1 MILLLEIH
9 YLLTQSTILMIDQQ
23 IGEGMIWL
31 PLKVLKSIYLL
42 LPMVLVRSFLT
53 KPIFFLILL
62 DMMTLSWQTNL
73 TGFHPFLHP
82 HCYHKI
88 VFGKFTQH
96 EKCTHSELFWYG
108 FSRIRTEYG
117 EILLNLVRENTDQ
130 SSSEYWH
137 FWHSV
142 SLKISTLRHV
152 KV

>member
-1 MILLLEIH
+1 MAATKGTKIDLLATSYGFSQLISDQTHILPNSSW
-9 YLLTQSTILMIDQQ
+9 YDD
-23 IGEGMIWL
+23 
-31 PLKVLKSIYLL
+31 
-42 LPMVLVRSFLT
+42 
-53 KPIFFLILL
+53 LIL
-62 DMMTLSWQTNL
+62 TNQP
-73 TGFHPFLHP
+73 TWIIESGFHPFLHP

-117 EILLNLVRENTDQ
+117 EILLNLFGATLVLQIWNLQ
-130 SSSEYWH
+130 YGH

>member
-1 MILLLEIH
+1 MTATKGTKINLLVTSYGFSQIISDQTHILPNSSW
-9 YLLTQSTILMIDQQ
+9 YDD
-23 IGEGMIWL
+23 
-31 PLKVLKSIYLL
+31 
-42 LPMVLVRSFLT
+42 
-53 KPIFFLILL
+53 LIL
-62 DMMTLSWQTNL
+62 TNQPNWIIES
-73 TGFHPFLHP
+73 GFHPFLHP

-130 SSSEYWH
+130 SSSEYGH

>member
-1 MILLLEIH
+1 MAATKGTKIDLLATSYGFSQIISDQTHILPNSSW
-9 YLLTQSTILMIDQQ
+9 YDD
-23 IGEGMIWL
+23 
-31 PLKVLKSIYLL
+31 
-42 LPMVLVRSFLT
+42 
-53 KPIFFLILL
+53 LIL
-62 DMMTLSWQTNL
+62 TNQPNWIIES
-73 TGFHPFLHP
+73 GFHPFLHP

>member
-1 MILLLEIH
+1 MTATKGTKIDLLATSYGFSQIISDQTHILPNSSWYDDFI
-9 YLLTQSTILMIDQQ
+9 LTNQPTWIIES
-23 IGEGMIWL
+23 
-31 PLKVLKSIYLL
+31 
-42 LPMVLVRSFLT
+42 
-53 KPIFFLILL
+53 
-62 DMMTLSWQTNL
+62 
-73 TGFHPFLHP
+73 GFHPLLHP

-117 EILLNLVRENTDQ
+117 DILLNLVRENTDQ
-130 SSSEYWH
+130 SSSEYGH